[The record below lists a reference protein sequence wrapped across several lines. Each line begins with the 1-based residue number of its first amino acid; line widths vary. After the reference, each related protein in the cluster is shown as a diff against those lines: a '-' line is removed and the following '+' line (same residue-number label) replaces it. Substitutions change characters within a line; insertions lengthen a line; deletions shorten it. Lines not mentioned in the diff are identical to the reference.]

1 MLGKNILAVAAALGV
16 ATAQT
21 GPGFPLPAT
30 YGLVV
35 DFGNNTVSPAGELIP
50 RPGMFAVQLQKAIH

>member
-1 MLGKNILAVAAALGV
+1 MFGKTILTIAAALGV

-21 GPGFPLPAT
+21 GPGFPLPASQ
-30 YGLVV
+30 GLVV

-50 RPGMFAVQLQKAIH
+50 RPGMFAVRLGEATS